1 MPFESRLN
9 NLIINEIAASGSARA
24 VHLGCTLGLN
34 CFRPGPYTCLARI
47 AAILFYLLPRFQV
60 PEYFDI
66 WRAVTFDSPPPSPSV
81 LADAALP
88 DPHSAPSGDHNCCLL
103 DGTLVEGLDRLQL
116 SETTTGTS
124 SDCPTDQGILAIE
137 SWLKSTCDST
147 NIYTNACHA
156 ANVASSLYDH

>member
-1 MPFESRLN
+1 MDFESSSAD
-9 NLIINEIAASGSARA
+9 EIAASGSARA

-60 PEYFDI
+60 PDYFDI

-103 DGTLVEGLDRLQL
+103 DGTLVEDNRDKFGLSHRPGHSRDR
-116 SETTTGTS
+116 TM
-124 SDCPTDQGILAIE
+124 
-137 SWLKSTCDST
+137 
-147 NIYTNACHA
+147 
-156 ANVASSLYDH
+156 ASIDLRLN